1 MNHTDQK
8 VSRKIFLLNLDRSAD
23 RLSRFW
29 DRNSHLEGTV
39 QRVSATDGTAL
50 DRDELLR
57 SGYILDDLTYGAGA
71 LGCAMSHIR
80 LWERALAENR
90 SITIFEDDV
99 VASSCFVETSNRIT
113 DTLPAD
119 WDIIQW
125 GYLFNPLF
133 VWVDLGISKARLH
146 CYGPK
151 LNSPAEFKDIPTVP
165 TALRLLHCFGTAAYS
180 ISPSGARAALEYC
193 LPLRHRYIKFPDAGV
208 TIFDENIDCAL
219 CGIYPRMK
227 AYLSVPQ
234 LAAAFDDG
242 LSDRKATD
250 NLPSPESAHEKVAP
264 VNINA
269 LRTV

>member
-1 MNHTDQK
+1 LNHTDQK
-8 VSRKIFLLNLDRSAD
+8 VSLQIFLLNLDRSPD
-23 RLSRFW
+23 RLSRFRE
-29 DRNSHLEGTV
+29 RNSHLMGMV

-57 SGYILDDLTYGAGA
+57 SGYILDDLTYNAGA

-80 LWERALAENR
+80 LWERVIAENR
-90 SITIFEDDV
+90 NITIFEDDV
-99 VASSCFVETSNRIT
+99 VTSSCFFETSNRIT
-113 DTLPAD
+113 NALPAD

-151 LNSPAEFKDIPTVP
+151 LNSLAEFEDIPTVP

-193 LPLRHRYIKFPDAGV
+193 LPLRHRYITFPDAGV
-208 TIFDENIDCAL
+208 TTIDEGIDCAL

-227 AYLSVPQ
+227 AYLSLPQ

-250 NLPSPESAHEKVAP
+250 NLPSPESACGR
-264 VNINA
+264 IY
-269 LRTV
+269 